1 MSYDPKY
8 LGPGYWA
15 SWHIK
20 SIYANTQS
28 KKGEVAR
35 NIALDI
41 KNFPCLKCQTHAKFY
56 VSRNPLM
63 DAVKSKDPLSMLKW
77 TVDFHNEVNL
87 RLDKKIFT
95 YDEALAMWN
104 GSGFCKEN
112 CSEEHEEKRE
122 EKDEKREE
130 SEEEKKE
137 ESSSL
142 QNLGKMLI
150 KNY

>member
-1 MSYDPKY
+1 MSYDSKY

-20 SIYANTQS
+20 SVFSDTEE

-41 KNFPCLKCQTHAKFY
+41 KNFPCAKCKDHAKTY
-56 VSRNPLM
+56 VIKNPLM
-63 DAVKSKDPLSMLKW
+63 VAVKDKDPLSMFKW

-87 RLDKKIFT
+87 RLKKKIFS
-95 YDEALAMWN
+95 YQDALVHWN
-104 GSGFCKEN
+104 GSNFCTEDCDEQTKPKKKIVRKKIIKKKKVIVEN
-112 CSEEHEEKRE
+112 KG
-122 EKDEKREE
+122 D
-130 SEEEKKE
+130 
-137 ESSSL
+137 
-142 QNLGKMLI
+142 MVI

>member
-1 MSYDPKY
+1 MSYDAKY

-20 SIYANTQS
+20 SIYADTES

-41 KNFPCLKCQTHAKFY
+41 KNFPCLKCQTHAKYY
-56 VSRNPLM
+56 VSKNPLIK
-63 DAVKSKDPLSMLKW
+63 AVKNKDPLSMLKW

-87 RLDKKIFT
+87 RLNKKIFT
-95 YDEALAMWN
+95 YDDALQKWN
-104 GSGFCKEN
+104 GSQFCTED
-112 CSEEHEEKRE
+112 CH
-122 EKDEKREE
+122 D
-130 SEEEKKE
+130 EEEKLPIKE
-137 ESSSL
+137 EERVKKEDTAEEVK
-142 QNLGKMLI
+142 NLGKMLI

>member
-1 MSYDPKY
+1 MSYDAKY

-20 SIYANTQS
+20 SIYANTES

-56 VSRNPLM
+56 VSRNPLIK
-63 DAVKSKDPLSMLKW
+63 AVKNKDNLSMLKW

-87 RLDKKIFT
+87 RLNKKIFS
-95 YDEALAMWN
+95 YDEALKMWN
-104 GSGFCKEN
+104 GSGFCREN
-112 CSEEHEEKRE
+112 CSEENSS
-122 EKDEKREE
+122 DEKED
-130 SEEEKKE
+130 EKNNEINENNEDMK
-137 ESSSL
+137 
-142 QNLGKMLI
+142 NLGKMLI